1 MKFFFALNINLNA
14 TCSRAIALS
23 LVALGTICLTP
34 QISQA
39 GSITNTKNVIIMIGD
54 GMGWEM
60 ARAAAIQKQIN
71 AGNTGNSLS
80 DFYTSGKGSGLAFQN
95 LSNYVLSTTY
105 GTTIAKPNGL
115 FSTGNSALDGTI
127 DLTGK
132 SPVLP
137 GFVFTPTFNPGTT
150 TTGGVANPNPYGVG
164 NLVGYNP
171 VSGGTTPWD
180 PAYYGGPT
188 SPGFNKEYIKYSYP
202 DSANTA
208 TSLYSGVKSYNNAI
222 GVDIYEQPVEST
234 LKIAADAGK
243 STGLVTSVPIDH
255 ATPGAAAANVNRR
268 SKYDQN
274 YPALDNILQQQLRI
288 YQPTVLLGGGNPLS
302 NPLPLQP
309 DVEGELRPQSDY
321 TYITKENYEYLVANP
336 INNRYDYQFLQNGP
350 NAASTLLSV
359 AAALDPNNGDRL
371 LGLYGALGQNGNL
384 PVNSANGLYQN
395 TGLDNFSLYSSA
407 QPCADP
413 TSPTCRNIT
422 PGIPNPDTERPLS
435 PGQTDA
441 QFIAKQLDENP
452 RLKDLTAAA
461 LSVLGKDPDGFWLMI
476 EGGDIDWAAHDNNLD
491 NLIGTIS
498 DFNDS
503 VEYVLNWIANNGGWE
518 KNLLLVTADHDHY
531 FTLRDDFP
539 ELLRTVGAHDLTFS
553 RNTPADAGH
562 FWGSEGSDP
571 ALINSLV
578 KYKWGNHSNR
588 PVPVY
593 FQGNGSEVLLNSV
606 GQGYQAYGQSVP
618 GIPGLVDEVHTA
630 QTQQQALKT
639 VPEPR
644 TLAGLAFLGLSARGI
659 KRKHHK

>member
-1 MKFFFALNINLNA
+1 MNFFVLNMNLSF
-14 TCSRAIALS
+14 TFSRMIALS
-23 LVALGTICLTP
+23 LVGLVGSISLTP
-34 QISQA
+34 SIAQA
-39 GSITNTKNVIIMIGD
+39 TSLTNTKNVIVMIGD

-71 AGNTGNSLS
+71 AGNTGNSLR
-80 DFYTSGKGSGLAFQN
+80 DFYTSGKGSGLAFQE

-105 GTTIAKPNGL
+105 GTTIARPNGT

-127 DLTGK
+127 DLTGA

-137 GFVFTPTFNPGTT
+137 GFVFNPTFNPGTT
-150 TTGGVANPNPYGVG
+150 TTGGASNPNSNAVG
-164 NLVGYNP
+164 NLVGYDP
-171 VSGGTTPWD
+171 VSGGATPWD
-180 PAYYGGPT
+180 AAYYGGTPN
-188 SPGFNKEYIKYSYP
+188 PGFNKEYIKYSYP

-208 TSLYSGVKSYNNAI
+208 TALYTGVKSYNNAI
-222 GVDIYEQPVEST
+222 GVDIYEQPLDST
-234 LKIAADAGK
+234 LKIAAEAGK

-255 ATPGAAAANVNRR
+255 ATPGAASANINRR

-274 YPALDNILQQQLRI
+274 YPALDNILQQQLRTF
-288 YQPTVLLGGGNPLS
+288 QPTVLLGGGNPLS

-309 DVEGELRPQSDY
+309 DVEGIARPRSDY
-321 TYITKENYEYLVANP
+321 TYITKENYDYLVANP
-336 INNRYDYQFLQNGP
+336 VTNRYDYRFLQNGT
-350 NAASTLLSV
+350 NAANTLLSV

-371 LGLYGALGQNGNL
+371 LGLYGAEGQNGNL

-407 QPCADP
+407 QAGNP
-413 TSPTCRNIT
+413 RNIT
-422 PGIPNPDTERPLS
+422 PGIPNPDTERPLR
-435 PGQTDA
+435 PGETDA
-441 QFIAKQLDENP
+441 QFIARQLDENP
-452 RLKDLTAAA
+452 RLKDLTEAA
-461 LSVLGKDPDGFWLMI
+461 LSVLGKDPDGLWLMI

-491 NLIGTIS
+491 NLIGTMS

-503 VEYVLNWIANNGGWE
+503 VDYVMNWIANNGGWE

-531 FTLRDDFP
+531 FTLNDNFP
-539 ELLRTVGAHDLTFS
+539 ELLRTVGAHDLTYS
-553 RNTPADAGH
+553 RNTPANAGH

-571 ALINSLV
+571 ALVNDLV

-606 GQGYQAYGQSVP
+606 GQGYQAYGQAVP

-630 QTQQQALKT
+630 KTQLQALEK
-639 VPEPR
+639 VPEPG
-644 TLAGLAFLGLSARGI
+644 TVAGLALFGLSALGL
-659 KRKHHK
+659 KRKQKKG